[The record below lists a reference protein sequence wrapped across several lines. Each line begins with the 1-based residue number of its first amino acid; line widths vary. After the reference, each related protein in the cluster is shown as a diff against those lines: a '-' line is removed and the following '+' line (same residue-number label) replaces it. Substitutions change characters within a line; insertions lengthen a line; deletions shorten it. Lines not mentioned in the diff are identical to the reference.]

1 MASIAGRSDRGNSF
15 TRAVRSASLWLLL
28 ATAALVLIDGYLIFM
43 VAPTDEVLGHIQRI
57 FYVHVPISILSFLG
71 FFVCAVA
78 GIGYLVRRTDRWDR
92 LAHAAAEVGVVFVTL
107 ALVTGV
113 IWARPVW
120 GVWWTWEPRLTTTLI
135 LWLIYVAYL
144 MIRHYAPT
152 PQQGRSWSAVVGIIG
167 FVDVPIVY
175 YSVQWWRSI
184 HPVQV
189 IGPEAA
195 DDALEPI
202 MARILVFSL
211 VAILALFVYL
221 LVERMAL
228 RKTEDRLSEMRRRWS
243 ASPYEVPNRIEGSF
257 NPNPNRG
264 AST

>member
-1 MASIAGRSDRGNSF
+1 
-15 TRAVRSASLWLLL
+15 
-28 ATAALVLIDGYLIFM
+28 
-43 VAPTDEVLGHIQRI
+43 
-57 FYVHVPISILSFLG
+57 
-71 FFVCAVA
+71 
-78 GIGYLVRRTDRWDR
+78 
-92 LAHAAAEVGVVFVTL
+92 
-107 ALVTGV
+107 
-113 IWARPVW
+113 
-120 GVWWTWEPRLTTTLI
+120 LI

-243 ASPYEVPNRIEGSF
+243 ASPYEVPNRNEGSF
-257 NPNPNRG
+257 NPNPHRG

>member
-1 MASIAGRSDRGNSF
+1 MAAIASHRTRRSRVRDATRDGR
-15 TRAVRSASLWLLL
+15 LWLLL
-28 ATAALVLIDGYLIFM
+28 ITAALMLTSGYFIFV
-43 VAPTDEVLGHIQRI
+43 VAPTDAVLGHVQRI

-78 GIGYLVRRTDRWDR
+78 GIGYLIRRTPGWDR
-92 LAHAAAEVGVVFVTL
+92 LAHASAEVGVVFVTL

-120 GVWWTWEPRLTTTLI
+120 SVWWTWEPRLTTTLI

-152 PQQGRSWSAVVGIIG
+152 PQQGHVWSAVVGIVG

-202 MARILVFSL
+202 MARILIFSF
-211 VAILALFVYL
+211 VAMLALFTYL
-221 LVERMAL
+221 LLERMAV
-228 RKTEDRLSEMRRRWS
+228 RKSEDRLADFRRAYARDD
-243 ASPYEVPNRIEGSF
+243 PN
-257 NPNPNRG
+257 
-264 AST
+264 

>member
-1 MASIAGRSDRGNSF
+1 M
-15 TRAVRSASLWLLL
+15 
-28 ATAALVLIDGYLIFM
+28 
-43 VAPTDEVLGHIQRI
+43 
-57 FYVHVPISILSFLG
+57 
-71 FFVCAVA
+71 
-78 GIGYLVRRTDRWDR
+78 
-92 LAHAAAEVGVVFVTL
+92 TL

-120 GVWWTWEPRLTTTLI
+120 SVWWTWEPRLTTTLI

-144 MIRHYAPT
+144 MIRNYAPT
-152 PQQGRSWSAVVGIIG
+152 PQQGRVWSAVVGIVG

-202 MARILVFSL
+202 MARILIFSL
-211 VAILALFVYL
+211 VAMLALFTYL
-221 LVERMAL
+221 LLERMAVRKSEDQLADL
-228 RKTEDRLSEMRRRWS
+228 RRVYAPDD
-243 ASPYEVPNRIEGSF
+243 PN
-257 NPNPNRG
+257 
-264 AST
+264 

>member
-1 MASIAGRSDRGNSF
+1 MRSPLGV
-15 TRAVRSASLWLLL
+15 AVRDFRSWLLL
-28 ATAALVLIDGYLIFM
+28 LTAALTIIDGYLIFVM
-43 VAPTDEVLGHIQRI
+43 APTDLVLGHIQRI

-71 FFVCAVA
+71 FLVCAVA
-78 GIGYLVRRTDRWDR
+78 GIGYLVRRGEIWDR
-92 LAHAAAEVGVVFVTL
+92 VAHAAAEVGVVFVTL

-152 PQQGRSWSAVVGIIG
+152 PQQARAWSAVVGIIG

-202 MARILVFSL
+202 MARILIFSL
-211 VAILALFVYL
+211 VAMLALFAYL
-221 LVERMAL
+221 LLERVAL
-228 RKTEDRLSEMRRRWS
+228 RGTEDAVSDIRRQGT
-243 ASPYEVPNRIEGSF
+243 YD
-257 NPNPNRG
+257 
-264 AST
+264 

>member
-1 MASIAGRSDRGNSF
+1 MAAIASRPESRSSWRA
-15 TRAVRSASLWLLL
+15 AVRDARLWLLL
-28 ATAALVLIDGYLIFM
+28 LTAALTLVDGYLIF
-43 VAPTDEVLGHIQRI
+43 VIAPTDEVLGHIQRI

-71 FFVCAVA
+71 FLICAVA
-78 GIGYLVRRTDRWDR
+78 GVGYLIRRTEVWDR
-92 LAHAAAEVGVVFVTL
+92 VAHASAEVGVVFVTL
-107 ALVTGV
+107 ALITGV

-202 MARILVFSL
+202 MARILVFSML
-211 VAILALFVYL
+211 ALLALFAYL
-221 LVERMAL
+221 LMERVAL
-228 RKTEDRLSEMRRRWS
+228 RAAEDSLAQIRR
-243 ASPYEVPNRIEGSF
+243 NRE
-257 NPNPNRG
+257 
-264 AST
+264 AD

>member
-1 MASIAGRSDRGNSF
+1 MAAIAEHSKGGS
-15 TRAVRSASLWLLL
+15 TWRAAVQDARLWLLL
-28 ATAALVLIDGYLIFM
+28 LTAVLTLVDGYLIFV

-71 FFVCAVA
+71 FLVCAVA
-78 GIGYLVRRTDRWDR
+78 GVGYLIRRTEAWDR

-107 ALVTGV
+107 ALITGV

-135 LWLIYVAYL
+135 LWFIYVAYL

-152 PQQGRSWSAVVGIIG
+152 PQQGRAWSAVVGIIG

-202 MARILVFSL
+202 MARILVFSMIAMLSLFSYL
-211 VAILALFVYL
+211 VL
-221 LVERMAL
+221 ERMAL
-228 RKTEDRLSEMRRRWS
+228 RESEDALAQIRR
-243 ASPYEVPNRIEGSF
+243 EGTSD
-257 NPNPNRG
+257 
-264 AST
+264 

>member
-1 MASIAGRSDRGNSF
+1 MAAITGRGPTDSPL
-15 TRAVRSASLWLLL
+15 RSAIRDPRSWLLL
-28 ATAALVLIDGYLIFM
+28 LTAALTIVDGYLIFV
-43 VAPTDEVLGHIQRI
+43 VAPTDGVLGHIQRI
-57 FYVHVPISILSFLG
+57 FYIHVPISILSFLG

-78 GIGYLVRRTDRWDR
+78 GVGYLVQRNEVWDR
-92 LAHAAAEVGVVFVTL
+92 VAHASAEVGVVFVTL

-152 PQQGRSWSAVVGIIG
+152 PQQGKAWSAVVGIIG

-195 DDALEPI
+195 DDALEPV

-211 VAILALFVYL
+211 VAALALFTYL
-221 LVERMAL
+221 VLERVAL
-228 RKTEDRLSEMRRRWS
+228 RGAEDSLSALRRRGT
-243 ASPYEVPNRIEGSF
+243 YD
-257 NPNPNRG
+257 
-264 AST
+264 

>member
-1 MASIAGRSDRGNSF
+1 MAAITGPDNGGKSWLAAARSPWP
-15 TRAVRSASLWLLL
+15 WLLL
-28 ATAALVLIDGYLIFM
+28 VTVVLLLVDGYLIFM
-43 VAPTDEVLGHIQRI
+43 VAPTDLVLGHIQRI
-57 FYVHVPISILSFLG
+57 FYVHVPISILSFVG
-71 FFVCAVA
+71 FFVCAIG
-78 GIGYLVRRTDRWDR
+78 GIVYLIRRSEVWDR
-92 LAHAAAEVGVVFVTL
+92 LAHSAAEVGVVFVTL

-120 GVWWTWEPRLTTTLI
+120 GVWWTWEPRLTTTLV

-195 DDALEPI
+195 VDAVEPI
-202 MARILVFSL
+202 MERILMFSF

-228 RKTEDRLSEMRRRWS
+228 RGAEDRLAALRRQQSIAALEGFAEADAAPS
-243 ASPYEVPNRIEGSF
+243 AI
-257 NPNPNRG
+257 NPRG